1 LPLYE
6 IAAIQGSG
14 DFDSMK
20 SFIGAV
26 SANNISIIYSG
37 PIETLESHLIVH
49 VAEKARIENRMTIK
63 TGNNK

>member
-1 LPLYE
+1 
-6 IAAIQGSG
+6 
-14 DFDSMK
+14 MK
-20 SFIGAV
+20 SFAGAV